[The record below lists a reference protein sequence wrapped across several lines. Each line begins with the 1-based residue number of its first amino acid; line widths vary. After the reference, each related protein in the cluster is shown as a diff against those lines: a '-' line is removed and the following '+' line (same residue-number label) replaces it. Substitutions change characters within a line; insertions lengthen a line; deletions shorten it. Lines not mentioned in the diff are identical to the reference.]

1 MEVTAPSSVSGSRK
15 GMRVYSG
22 ISCIDTH
29 VLIAAVWNL
38 DDSMLVHRE
47 DMNRTARTAGVTF
60 LLYIATTVADTFL
73 FARVSRGSDMA
84 ARLASIAHHVA
95 GMQFVI
101 ALSILKILYALILA
115 VTLYALT
122 RAVDRDLAL
131 LAFACRV
138 VEGVLN
144 AVPATVRFGLLSIA
158 VTSTGSAA
166 ADATRQQAQAAL
178 LLNFSGWSGSVN
190 GAIFAVGSALFAY
203 LFLRG
208 RSIPTPLAWL
218 GIVGSLL
225 ILPLFILA
233 GLRLASPAL
242 AWLISIPIL
251 LFEVTFAFWLIVKGV
266 HPQTTGERK

>member
-1 MEVTAPSSVSGSRK
+1 MS
-15 GMRVYSG
+15 
-22 ISCIDTH
+22 
-29 VLIAAVWNL
+29 
-38 DDSMLVHRE
+38 
-47 DMNRTARTAGVTF
+47 RTARTAGVTF

-73 FARVSRGSDMA
+73 FARVSRGTDMA
-84 ARLASIAHHVA
+84 ARLASIAQHIA

-122 RAVDRDLAL
+122 RDVDRELAL

-158 VTSTGSAA
+158 VTSTGAA
-166 ADATRQQAQAAL
+166 ATDATSQQAQAAL
-178 LLNFSGWSGSVN
+178 LLHFSGWSGSVN
-190 GAIFAVGSALFAY
+190 GTIFAVGSTLFAY

-208 RSIPTPLAWL
+208 RIIPAPLAWL
-218 GIVGSLL
+218 GIAGSLL

-233 GLRLASPAL
+233 GLRLASPTL
-242 AWLISIPIL
+242 AWVISIPIL

-266 HPQTTGERK
+266 HPETTGDRK